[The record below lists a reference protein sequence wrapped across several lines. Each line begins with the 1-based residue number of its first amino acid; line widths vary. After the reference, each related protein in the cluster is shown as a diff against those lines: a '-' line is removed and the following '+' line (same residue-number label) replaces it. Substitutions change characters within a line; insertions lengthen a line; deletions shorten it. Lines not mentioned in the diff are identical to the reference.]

1 MQDRPFK
8 IGVALGGG
16 AFRGLA
22 HIGVLQVLEQNGIVP
37 DIITGT
43 SMGALVG
50 GVYAC
55 GGKEVLDRDALRD
68 VYHVDAEVVAVQ
80 KQSIV
85 LVDEKGTTHS

>member
-55 GGKEVLDRDALRD
+55 GMSLSMMERFCYSISEKDLID
-68 VYHVDAEVVAVQ
+68 VCRPREGIVAGNRV
-80 KQSIV
+80 
-85 LVDEKGTTHS
+85 